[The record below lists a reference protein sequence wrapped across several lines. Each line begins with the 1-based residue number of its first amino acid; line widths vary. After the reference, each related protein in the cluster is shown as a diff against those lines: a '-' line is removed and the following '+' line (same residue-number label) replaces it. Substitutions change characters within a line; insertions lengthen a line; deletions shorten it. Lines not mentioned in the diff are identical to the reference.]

1 MSAPHP
7 RRPLPRW
14 SALPGLIAKAPPFVL
29 VVVGSVALLLGLLVV
44 ARPLTSLVILTV
56 YVGLSAIV
64 SGAADLIGRRAST
77 WPQRVFAVAWI
88 VAGLAVLIGLG
99 RSLELL
105 PSVLAVLLILGGLG
119 SLADAVVGPSVA
131 SRRVLILA
139 WAAAQTAF
147 GILAL
152 TWPDVTVL
160 VVAVVF
166 GVRTIVFGAATLVRA
181 VRGLRRPASVD
192 GSTGLTDDDDAAP
205 SATGTQRA
213 WLATGRY
220 ALSVLLVAA
229 SIGGWWLD
237 GWLEDGAPVVD
248 AFYDPPA
255 VVPYEHGRMIRSDA
269 FVGQNPPGAQV
280 TRILYTT
287 RDALGQPAVASALVI
302 VPDERPPG
310 VRPVIAWNHGT
321 TGVARGCA
329 PSLRDASATKWAIP
343 ALDDALAKGW
353 IVVASD
359 YSGQGAPGV
368 FPYLIGRGEARS
380 SLDAVL
386 AARELYGAALSH
398 RTVAWGHSQGGHA
411 ALWMSQIAEDYA
423 PELELLGTAVLAP
436 VADPLAL
443 AGEMMSPAGAAGGA
457 QGGAL
462 LSILT
467 AWVLVPYSDTYPDV
481 DLGRYVTP
489 GAEAIVREMTQ
500 RCPTEPGVVVSVA
513 TALGVSEDRPL
524 FLGDLTAGPLGE
536 HLADNAANGPWG
548 TPLLVAWGDADE
560 VIPPTLQQDFV
571 EQACADGE
579 QVRWAVYSG
588 YDHLATLLPRS
599 RFLPLLISWTDA
611 VLGAR
616 DLPLNDCERLTGTA
630 QDAIG

>member
-14 SALPGLIAKAPPFVL
+14 SALPGLVAKAPPFVL
-29 VVVGSVALLLGLLVV
+29 AIVGAVALLLGLLVV
-44 ARPLTSLVILTV
+44 ARPLTSLVVLTV
-56 YVGLSAIV
+56 YVGLSAIA
-64 SGAADLIGRRAST
+64 SGVADLVGRRAST
-77 WPQRVFAVAWI
+77 WPQRAFAGAWI
-88 VAGLAVLIGLG
+88 VVGLAVLIGLG

-119 SLADAVVGPSVA
+119 SLVDAFGPSVA

-139 WAAAQTAF
+139 WAAAQIAF
-147 GILAL
+147 GVLAL

-166 GVRTIVFGAATLVRA
+166 GVRTILFGATTLVRA
-181 VRGLRRPASVD
+181 LRGLRAPASR
-192 GSTGLTDDDDAAP
+192 GGDAARADDEDAV
-205 SATGTQRA
+205 SSDTATQRA
-213 WLATGRY
+213 WAAAGRY
-220 ALSVLLVAA
+220 ALSALLVAA
-229 SIGGWWLD
+229 SVGGWWLD

-255 VVPYEHGRMIRSDA
+255 VVPYEHGRIIRSDA

-302 VPDERPPG
+302 VPEERPPG

-386 AARELYGAALSH
+386 AARELYASTLSH
-398 RTVAWGHSQGGHA
+398 RMVAWGHSQGGHA
-411 ALWMSQIAEDYA
+411 ALWVSQIAEDYA
-423 PELELLGTAVLAP
+423 PELDVLGTAVLAP

-443 AGEMMSPAGAAGGA
+443 AGEMTSSDGAAGPVE
-457 QGGAL
+457 GGAL

-467 AWVLVPYSDTYPDV
+467 AWVLVPYADTYPDV

-524 FLGDLTAGPLGE
+524 YLGDLTAGPLGE
-536 HLADNAANGPWG
+536 HLGDNAANGPWG

-560 VIPPTLQQDFV
+560 VIPPRLQQDFV
-571 EQACADGE
+571 DQACADGE
-579 QVRWAVYSG
+579 QVRWAVYGG

-599 RFLPLLISWTDA
+599 RFLPLLVSWTDT
-611 VLGAR
+611 VLGAG
-616 DLPLNDCERLTGTA
+616 DLPLNDCERLTATA

>member
-1 MSAPHP
+1 MSPQRP
-7 RRPLPRW
+7 RRPVPRW
-14 SALPGLIAKAPPFVL
+14 SALPGLISKAPPFVL
-29 VVVGSVALLLGLLVV
+29 VVVGSLALLLGLLVV
-44 ARPLTSLVILTV
+44 ARPLTSLIILTV

-64 SGAADLIGRRAST
+64 SGAADLIGRRAAT
-77 WPQRVFAVAWI
+77 WPQRVFAGAWI
-88 VAGLAVLIGLG
+88 VVGLAVLIGLG

-119 SLADAVVGPSVA
+119 SLADAFGPSSL
-131 SRRVLILA
+131 SRRILILA
-139 WAAAQTAF
+139 WAAAQIAF

-166 GVRTIVFGAATLVRA
+166 GVRTILFGATTLVRA
-181 VRGLRRPASVD
+181 IRGLRRRPSGEDSGGGAGD
-192 GSTGLTDDDDAAP
+192 EDAAP
-205 SATGTQRA
+205 TETRTQRA
-213 WLATGRY
+213 WAAAGRY
-220 ALSVLLVAA
+220 ALSALLVAA
-229 SIGGWWLD
+229 SVGGWWLD

-248 AFYDPPA
+248 SFYDPPA
-255 VVPYEHGRMIRSDA
+255 VVPYDHGRLIRSDA
-269 FVGQNPPGAQV
+269 FVGQYPPGSQV

-302 VPDERPPG
+302 VPDERPAG
-310 VRPVIAWNHGT
+310 ARPVVAWNHGT

-343 ALDDALAKGW
+343 AMDDALAKGW

-380 SLDAVL
+380 SIDAVL
-386 AARELYGAALSH
+386 AARELKGSILSP

-411 ALWMSQIAEDYA
+411 ALWFSQIVDDYA
-423 PELELLGTAVLAP
+423 PELDYRGTAVLAP

-443 AGEMMSPAGAAGGA
+443 AGEMMPAGSAAP
-457 QGGAL
+457 QGQDAL
-462 LSILT
+462 LSIIT
-467 AWVLVPYSDTYPDV
+467 AWVLVPYADTYPDV

-500 RCPTEPGVVVSVA
+500 RCPTEPGVMVSVA

-524 FLGDLTAGPLGE
+524 YLGDLTAGPLGE
-536 HLADNAANGPWG
+536 HLADNAADGPWG

-560 VIPPTLQQDFV
+560 VIPPRLQQDFV
-571 EQACADGE
+571 ERVCAQGE
-579 QVRWAVYSG
+579 QVRWGVYSG

-599 RFLPLLISWTDA
+599 RFLPLLVSWTDT
-611 VLGAR
+611 VLGGR
-616 DLPLNDCERLTGTA
+616 DLPLDDCERLTGTA